1 MKRIVVLAGV
11 LAIAV
16 AAPASAEPVGP
27 DFAPGFGLTTAEST
41 GTPALLATHNAVVAT
56 AEPRPSGVTP
66 GRGME
71 TALSAQTP
79 GVTP

>member
-1 MKRIVVLAGV
+1 MKRIAVLAGV

-16 AAPASAEPVGP
+16 AAPASAEPVVRG
-27 DFAPGFGLTTAEST
+27 GGLLTAQST
-41 GTPALLATHNAVVAT
+41 GTPAAVVTEHAETVTAT
-56 AEPRPSGVTP
+56 SPAVENAGVTP